1 MLLQSYERKHNLAF
15 IPILP
20 ASTCRCQ
27 MIFKKIPNHRLSY
40 LSGEEFNSRT
50 LLSPLHTKECYSG
63 KGGAVAFFSWKDITK
78 QPSGAPSHRPWVW
91 VGQGGF
97 LSLLLALGHG
107 WDRQGAEKVK
117 FLSAAWLLFPRLQP
131 WSGSSPVCLWFS
143 NCVRPGT
150 EAQSRT
156 EMSCSDQGPGC
167 LSGVETLQ
175 NR

>member
-1 MLLQSYERKHNLAF
+1 MRGYIIWLLSLFYQLQLVDAKWSLRKY
-15 IPILP
+15 PI
-20 ASTCRCQ
+20 AGWAISQ
-27 MIFKKIPNHRLSY
+27 VK
-40 LSGEEFNSRT
+40 EFNSRT
-50 LLSPLHTKECYSG
+50 LLSLLHTKECYSG

-78 QPSGAPSHRPWVW
+78 EPSGAPSHRPWVW

-117 FLSAAWLLFPRLQP
+117 FLSAAWLLFLRLQP

-143 NCVRPGT
+143 NCVRPGA